1 MKVVMTWSMVGLIA
15 LVVGCGGSEDAT
27 SLPGDAMND
36 RGASSQYVAES
47 EPTGA
52 VPVGEAR
59 TNVEDEE
66 SVTLIGIVGGSAKP
80 FVDGLAAF
88 TIVDPK
94 VSYCAADEGCP
105 TPWDYCCTTDQVKD
119 NIATVKVVDDAG
131 NPVASD
137 ARSLLNVKELSTVVV
152 QGKAQ
157 RDEQGNL
164 SVLASKVY
172 VRPQS

>member
-1 MKVVMTWSMVGLIA
+1 MKIVMTWSMVGLIA
-15 LVVGCGGSEDAT
+15 LAIGCGGSEDAT
-27 SLPGDAMND
+27 SLPGDATSD
-36 RGASSQYVAES
+36 SGANSQYVADS
-47 EPTGA
+47 EPAGA
-52 VPVGEAR
+52 IPVGEAR
-59 TNVEDEE
+59 KNVKDEE
-66 SVTLIGIVGGSAKP
+66 SVTLVGIVGGSAKP

-94 VSYCAADEGCP
+94 VPYCAADEGCP

-131 NPVASD
+131 SPVGSD
-137 ARSLLNVKELSTVVV
+137 ARSLLNVEELSTVVV

-172 VRPQS
+172 VRPKS